1 MGDISTNTERELLRL
16 WETTTDMASRDE
28 IFREM
33 EEKNLFPSQAMNTW
47 ELEAG
52 LYPDSSDPRF
62 IEKLMKKQ
70 EFIEDRQEGLRDQ
83 QRLEQ
88 LKPSKNLCNTDREFE
103 LTSVQRFVSRF
114 MSPQCPYRSALL
126 FHGVGVGK
134 TCAAIVTAE
143 EQLCAYPNEQVFIVA
158 PRNIQPG
165 FRRTI
170 FDEESLVIPASPTEA
185 NTANGCTG
193 DTYIKHTDMEHE
205 KDRATIVRRIS
216 QSINQRYKI
225 FGYIQFANYIQ
236 EIIDSVKKTDDP
248 VRNKQEQTKALRRI
262 FDGRLL
268 IIDEAHNL
276 RDAPG
281 ETKDDNLDATGA
293 ELSEA
298 AEGKRL
304 TPSLVRLVTET
315 RGMKLM
321 LLTGTP
327 MYNNYREIIF
337 LFKLLLLNDKKAPL
351 DESLIFNKVTGIF
364 RKGDKATGKKSGQEI
379 LGNVAS
385 AYMSFMRGE
394 NPLTFPVRLQ
404 PEGLATLPQW
414 PDESPQGEPLPSDE
428 ESVRKRERILMKL
441 PFVPVNFEGDELGLV
456 REIADRVI
464 ASSGGL
470 GLESIDE
477 MVQSGNWLFPP
488 VEEDTD
494 SEHRIRD
501 TGFKTVFQEKKEG
514 ATMKFTSRIE
524 PATWLTR
531 GPLKNVSPK
540 ADLILNRIPKAKGVI
555 FIYSRFIRSGA
566 LPMALALEANGY
578 SPWGLNRPLL
588 GNAQP
593 GGKNR
598 QCALCESKERDHKG
612 KSHAFAAA
620 TYVLLTG
627 QVVLSPNNSAAIK
640 AARGKDNLYG
650 KNVKVVIGSQVAS
663 EGIDLRFVREI
674 YVFDSWFHLNKME
687 QVLGRGVRTCSHSLL
702 PPAERNC
709 TIHLLVNTYGPESNT
724 ETADL
729 YMYRN
734 AMSKALQ
741 IGRVTRVLKQY
752 ALDCNLNLSANYI
765 SDLDPIDRMED
776 SQGGI
781 RRDVDLNDTPYS
793 SICDWTEC
801 EYSCATSVDLKK
813 VMDEKKVDMST
824 YDEYAMRW
832 RESQIK
838 QRLKEIFEEQETPNV
853 ERAALIDQLSASGIP
868 NIAINTLLA
877 EIVDNQSFRLHIG
890 RQEGYIIYRN
900 GFYLFQPI
908 LLADVRIP
916 LALRVADVP
925 VGRDEYNPMEF
936 KYVPKLDELEEAAP
950 TVSMGPS
957 TLSGA
962 IAEPTVTKKEAPVAG
977 VMRMAIEYW
986 KATIA
991 WAKQIRDGERILDI
1005 PPEFLKIMKER
1016 YSGDANL
1023 YSREYNVLVM
1033 ISWMYE
1039 NILDSADY
1047 GDDKKVQYRGLL
1059 ADILLEIIWDESIL
1073 ASEQIRIVLDPAN
1086 TSDELK
1092 KVTDEQRIQQGG
1104 TSVFRYVN
1112 TTSGGIEYMCDKKK
1126 CSEAVVRVL
1135 ESDKTDPLNV
1145 LQANSETTGKIYG
1158 FIIPKIKEGRLVLK
1172 TSDISLNPI
1181 PKGSIPPKG
1190 KECENV
1196 STTAQHKLQLE
1207 DIGKI
1212 LDELGYPRFL
1222 LVDAVLNE
1230 KKQRGKAE
1238 PVKGGEVNKLH
1249 GDRRKFQNS
1258 VKHCALKN
1266 IILRLMDK
1274 LQRGADGAKRY
1285 FYRPIA
1291 TLKTKHKL
1299 K

>member
-1 MGDISTNTERELLRL
+1 MGDTSTYTERELLQL
-16 WETTTDMASRDE
+16 WESTTDMPTRDS
-28 IFREM
+28 IFKEM
-33 EEKNLFPSQAMNTW
+33 EKRNLFPSDTMNTW

-52 LYPDSSDPRF
+52 LYPESNDPRF
-62 IEKLMKKQ
+62 IEKLLRKQ
-70 EFIEDRQEGLRDQ
+70 EFIENRQEGLREQ
-83 QRLEQ
+83 QRIER
-88 LKPSKNLCNTDREFE
+88 LKPNKNLCNTEQEFE
-103 LTSVQRFVSRF
+103 LTAVQRFVSRF
-114 MSPQCPYRSALL
+114 LSPQCPYNSALL
-126 FHGVGVGK
+126 YHGVGVGK

-143 EQLCAYPNEQVFIVA
+143 EHLRVYPKDTVFIVA

-170 FDEESLVIPASPTEA
+170 FDEESLVIPVDRTEA

-193 DTYIKHTDMEHE
+193 ETYIKHTDMAYE
-205 KDRATIVRRIS
+205 KDKGTIIRRIN

-236 EIIDSVKKTDDP
+236 EIIDSFKKTDDP
-248 VRNKQEQTKALRRI
+248 VRNKQEQTKALRRV

-281 ETKDDNLDATGA
+281 ESKEDNLDATGVS

-304 TPSLVRLVTET
+304 TPSLIRLVTET

-327 MYNNYREIIF
+327 MYNSYREIIF

-351 DESLIFNKVTGIF
+351 DESLIFEKSTGRF

-379 LGNVAS
+379 LGNAAS
-385 AYMSFMRGE
+385 AYLSFMRGE

-404 PEGLATLPQW
+404 PEDVPTLAQW
-414 PDESPQGEPLPSDE
+414 PEESPQGEPLPTDE
-428 ESVRKRERILMKL
+428 ESVRKRQRILLKL
-441 PFVPVNFEGDELGLV
+441 PFVPVRFEGEELGLI
-456 REIADRVI
+456 REIADSVI

-488 VEEDTD
+488 VDEDAT
-494 SEHRIRD
+494 SEQRIRD
-501 TGFKTVFQEKKEG
+501 TGFRAVFQEKKEG
-514 ATMKFTSRIE
+514 STLKFTSRLE
-524 PATWLTR
+524 PATWLTA
-531 GPLKNVSPK
+531 GPLKKVSPK
-540 ADLILNRIPKAKGVI
+540 ADFILNRIPNAKGVI

-578 SPWGLNRPLL
+578 SPWGMNRPLL
-588 GNAQP
+588 GNSQP
-593 GGKNR
+593 GGRNR
-598 QCALCESKERDHKG
+598 QCALCEFKEKEHKG
-612 KSHAFAAA
+612 KAHPFTAA

-627 QVVLSPNNSAAIK
+627 QVVLSPNNPAAIK
-640 AARGKDNLYG
+640 AARAKENVYG
-650 KNVKVVIGSQVAS
+650 ANVKVVIGSQVAS

-709 TIHLLVNTYGPESNT
+709 TIHLLVNIYGQDSNA

-765 SDLDPIDRMED
+765 SDLEPIDRMED
-776 SQGGI
+776 SQGNMREDI
-781 RRDVDLNDTPYS
+781 DLNDTPYS

-801 EYSCATSVDLKK
+801 DYSCAKPVDIKK
-813 VMDEKKVDMST
+813 IMEEKKVDMSS
-824 YDEYAMRW
+824 YNEYAMRW
-832 RESQIK
+832 RESHIK
-838 QRLKEIFEEQETPNV
+838 QRLKDIFEEQEVPNV
-853 ERAALIDQLSASGIP
+853 ERASLIDQLSASGIP
-868 NIAINTLLA
+868 NIAINTLLS
-877 EIVDNQSFRLHIG
+877 EIADNQAFRLHINK
-890 RQEGYIIYRN
+890 QEGYIIKRN
-900 GFYLFQPI
+900 GLYLFQPI

-925 VGRDEYNPMEF
+925 VGKDEYNPGEI
-936 KYVPKLDELEEAAP
+936 KYVPTMEEEVTQATSA
-950 TVSMGPS
+950 TGPS
-957 TLSGA
+957 TLSGVVA
-962 IAEPTVTKKEAPVAG
+962 QPTATVTTAAATS
-977 VMRMAIEYW
+977 RTSAIEYW
-986 KATIA
+986 RATIA

-1005 PPEFLKIMKER
+1005 PPDFLKTMKER
-1016 YSGDANL
+1016 FSADVNTYN
-1023 YSREYNVLVM
+1023 REYNMLVM

-1039 NILDSADY
+1039 NILDSAEY
-1047 GDDKKVQYRGLL
+1047 GEDRKVVYRGLL
-1059 ADILLEIIWDESIL
+1059 ADILLEIIWDESIRPV
-1073 ASEQIRIVLDPAN
+1073 EQIRIVGDPAN
-1086 TSDELK
+1086 ASDELK
-1092 KVTDEQRIQQGG
+1092 KVTDEQRIQQGT
-1104 TSVFRYVN
+1104 TSIFRYVN
-1112 TTSGGIEYMCDKKK
+1112 STTGGIEYMCGKEK
-1126 CSEAVVRVL
+1126 CSSAVVKVL
-1135 ESDKTDPLNV
+1135 EADKTDPLNM
-1145 LQANSETTGKIYG
+1145 LEANSETTGKIYG
-1158 FIIPKIKEGRLVLK
+1158 FIIPKIKEGKLVLK
-1172 TSDISLNPI
+1172 TSDTSLNPI
-1181 PKGSIPPKG
+1181 PRGSIPPKG

-1196 STTAQHKLQLE
+1196 SNTTEHKLQLME
-1207 DIGKI
+1207 IGKI
-1212 LDELGYPRFL
+1212 MDQLGYPRFL
-1222 LVDAVLNE
+1222 LIDAVLNE

-1238 PVKGGEVNKLH
+1238 AGAATESDKLH
-1249 GDRRKFQNS
+1249 AHRRKFQNS

-1266 IILRLMDK
+1266 IMLRLMDK
-1274 LQRGADGAKRY
+1274 LQQSAGGGAKRY